1 MSPLLTGDFP
11 KNRLSPLRDRRTV
24 MGFVFS
30 CCLALENAAVAFITV
45 RISRGPDH
53 AICAGEVLNAVLLS
67 EQIRGRTWAESAG
80 GQMAANPENKA
91 APGVRPDIS
100 YQVKS
105 YRYLRMGIVGLLVA
119 LGAAVI
125 YQRFGVHCGL
135 GSVSAYFYTP
145 ARSVFVG
152 GLVGLGASMI
162 ALRGMN
168 LPEEIFLN
176 VGGIFA
182 FLVAFVPTPGGS
194 AACQDPDVRVTASVQ
209 DNVTALLIVGGVA
222 IAGAIIT
229 LARGWK
235 DVRQDHRPWILV
247 EVIVVLALWTG
258 TLIALLGYLSWA
270 VGHLHVISAISLA
283 LCIIAVAGSNAFR
296 PKPDDSGAPAP
307 GQLSKPTRPLY
318 GWIAVGMFV
327 ISVLLLILA
336 VTNVISVYWLE
347 IAVAAMFALFWT
359 VQTIQLEHE
368 SRTNPPGSE
377 QILAA

>member
-1 MSPLLTGDFP
+1 
-11 KNRLSPLRDRRTV
+11 
-24 MGFVFS
+24 
-30 CCLALENAAVAFITV
+30 
-45 RISRGPDH
+45 
-53 AICAGEVLNAVLLS
+53 
-67 EQIRGRTWAESAG
+67 
-80 GQMAANPENKA
+80 
-91 APGVRPDIS
+91 
-100 YQVKS
+100 
-105 YRYLRMGIVGLLVA
+105 
-119 LGAAVI
+119 
-125 YQRFGVHCGL
+125 
-135 GSVSAYFYTP
+135 
-145 ARSVFVG
+145 
-152 GLVGLGASMI
+152 
-162 ALRGMN
+162 
-168 LPEEIFLN
+168 
-176 VGGIFA
+176 
-182 FLVAFVPTPGGS
+182 
-194 AACQDPDVRVTASVQ
+194 
-209 DNVTALLIVGGVA
+209 VA

-327 ISVLLLILA
+327 MSVLLLILS

-347 IAVAAMFALFWT
+347 IAVAAMFVLFWT

>member
-1 MSPLLTGDFP
+1 
-11 KNRLSPLRDRRTV
+11 
-24 MGFVFS
+24 
-30 CCLALENAAVAFITV
+30 
-45 RISRGPDH
+45 
-53 AICAGEVLNAVLLS
+53 
-67 EQIRGRTWAESAG
+67 
-80 GQMAANPENKA
+80 
-91 APGVRPDIS
+91 
-100 YQVKS
+100 
-105 YRYLRMGIVGLLVA
+105 
-119 LGAAVI
+119 
-125 YQRFGVHCGL
+125 
-135 GSVSAYFYTP
+135 
-145 ARSVFVG
+145 
-152 GLVGLGASMI
+152 MI

-168 LPEEIFLN
+168 LAEEIFLN

-182 FLVAFVPTPGGS
+182 FLVAFVPTPGGT

-222 IAGAIIT
+222 IAGMIIT
-229 LARGWK
+229 LARGWR
-235 DVRQDHRPWILV
+235 DVRPGHRPWILV

-296 PKPDDSGAPAP
+296 PRKQPSGHPDDSDAPVP

-327 ISVLLLILA
+327 VSVLLLILS

-368 SRTNPPGSE
+368 SSTNPPGSE
-377 QILAA
+377 QVLAA

>member
-1 MSPLLTGDFP
+1 
-11 KNRLSPLRDRRTV
+11 
-24 MGFVFS
+24 
-30 CCLALENAAVAFITV
+30 
-45 RISRGPDH
+45 
-53 AICAGEVLNAVLLS
+53 
-67 EQIRGRTWAESAG
+67 
-80 GQMAANPENKA
+80 MATNQENKA
-91 APGVRPDIS
+91 APGVRPDAS

-119 LGAAVI
+119 LGAAVT

-176 VGGIFA
+176 VGGVFA

-209 DNVTALLIVGGVA
+209 DNIIALLIVGGVA
-222 IAGAIIT
+222 IAGAIII

-235 DVRQDHRPWILV
+235 DVRQDHRPWVLV
-247 EVIVVLALWTG
+247 EVIIILALWTG

-283 LCIIAVAGSNAFR
+283 VCIIAVAGSNAFR

-327 ISVLLLILA
+327 MSVLLLILS

-359 VQTIQLEHE
+359 VQTIQLEQE
-368 SRTNPPGSE
+368 SRTIPPGSE
-377 QILAA
+377 QTLAA

>member
-1 MSPLLTGDFP
+1 M
-11 KNRLSPLRDRRTV
+11 
-24 MGFVFS
+24 
-30 CCLALENAAVAFITV
+30 
-45 RISRGPDH
+45 
-53 AICAGEVLNAVLLS
+53 
-67 EQIRGRTWAESAG
+67 AE
-80 GQMAANPENKA
+80 NPENKA

-119 LGAAVI
+119 LGAAVT

-209 DNVTALLIVGGVA
+209 DNVIALLIVGGVA
-222 IAGAIIT
+222 IAWAIIT